1 MAEDTEINN
10 VVDFT
15 AYRMQRHAEALWD
28 AGDATAAE
36 ALWDA
41 LEGYLQGVCDVQF
54 IGGKTYL
61 TPIDLDFGETT

>member
-15 AYRMQRHAEALWD
+15 AYRMQRHAEACYD
-28 AGDATAAE
+28 VGDVEGAE

>member
-15 AYRMQRHAEALWD
+15 AYRMQRHAEAFYD
-28 AGDATAAE
+28 QGDVESAE

-41 LEGYLQGVCDVQF
+41 LESYLAGMCDVQF
-54 IGGKTYL
+54 IGGNTYL
-61 TPIDLDFGETT
+61 KPLDLDFGEAT